1 MHGGFDLWSAGWHGY
16 TRQVQQRVRALAR
29 AYTSDVAMAMSVM
42 VALQLL
48 GLLVVVQIIHSL
60 N

>member
-1 MHGGFDLWSAGWHGY
+1 
-16 TRQVQQRVRALAR
+16 VQQRVRALAR

>member
-1 MHGGFDLWSAGWHGY
+1 
-16 TRQVQQRVRALAR
+16 
-29 AYTSDVAMAMSVM
+29 MAMSVM